1 MEAGLEDDFADLM
14 IADSQGD
21 SADLDTAE
29 SADMGKRNE
38 VVVNQSQEKKINRT
52 AE

>member
-1 MEAGLEDDFADLM
+1 MEAGLEDDFIDLM
-14 IADSQGD
+14 TANNQGD
-21 SADLDTAE
+21 STDLDTVKF
-29 SADMGKRNE
+29 ADIDKRNE